1 MSETP
6 EMPPQPPR
14 AGRGI
19 RIALAVS
26 LALNVAV
33 AGLVGGALLGRG
45 GPEDP
50 PALRMLG
57 LGPFALAL
65 PADGRDQLRGR
76 LEEMTPDL
84 RAERTRIG
92 MSLRHVQGAL
102 LAEPFDRDAA
112 ARALYDVARAR
123 EVHMPISEHVYRVL
137 YEDMSPRDAVRSLAS
152 GEPKPERL

>member
-1 MSETP
+1 
-6 EMPPQPPR
+6 MPPQPPR

-112 ARALYDVARAR
+112 ARALAGSREAAMTLQASGHAALLEMLQGMSAEERALVARR
-123 EVHMPISEHVYRVL
+123 LGRVL
-137 YEDMSPRDAVRSLAS
+137 RRTSVRDR
-152 GEPKPERL
+152 P